1 LAIIDFVIAFDYT
14 RGGVIYATD
23 SVIFVYNY
31 PLVSYHYLLMAIY
44 SYYPWY
50 TEAPTFSIFTFLF
63 NILPFLFSLIPF
75 LSDTLFLFTLI
86 YIGSVFIYRLIYR
99 TLNNDLNLINKN
111 AIYTSSL
118 IGAIFYAINPQI
130 LVNSTF
136 TDIGT
141 GTYVYVLLPALFYG
155 IREIFTSNNLKEF
168 IRWYLII
175 IPIALVEYYFINPIY
190 TLMFVITLFILLGY
204 YSFIAIKSKKYIRI
218 LLVYIPIILFILANT
233 HSLLYI
239 YIMNTLLKNF

>member
-14 RGGVIYATD
+14 RGGVIYTTD
-23 SVIFVYNY
+23 SPIFVYNY

-50 TEAPTFSIFTFLF
+50 TEAPTFSIFTFLI

-86 YIGSVFIYRLIYR
+86 YIGSVFIYRFIYKV
-99 TLNNDLNLINKN
+99 LSNDLNLINKN

-130 LVNSTF
+130 LVDSTF
-136 TDIGT
+136 TDIGI
-141 GTYVYVLLPALFYG
+141 GTYVY
-155 IREIFTSNNLKEF
+155 
-168 IRWYLII
+168 
-175 IPIALVEYYFINPIY
+175 
-190 TLMFVITLFILLGY
+190 IL
-204 YSFIAIKSKKYIRI
+204 
-218 LLVYIPIILFILANT
+218 
-233 HSLLYI
+233 
-239 YIMNTLLKNF
+239 